1 MLFKDTAEVSL
12 IMISAYFTDLTDGQR
27 RIINK
32 QLLCFVHSKI
42 NQIFGWGGIVCLAED
57 LGQISGTVI
66 HIVCDKVQIDVLV
79 VILDNKIFKD
89 RSNLCGCHG
98 CGICIKYCIVVI
110 LRNLKFSF
118 DLL

>member
-42 NQIFGWGGIVCLAED
+42 GQIFGWGVSYAWQKI
-57 LGQISGTVI
+57 
-66 HIVCDKVQIDVLV
+66 LV
-79 VILDNKIFKD
+79 RYPGL
-89 RSNLCGCHG
+89 
-98 CGICIKYCIVVI
+98 
-110 LRNLKFSF
+110 
-118 DLL
+118 